1 MARAS
6 LRISSSNFPHQTIP
20 EWIKEIKNFRTSTG
34 VFPTLRTFSDK
45 ERGSTITF
53 WEVPQRYL
61 RVEFRLR
68 RLGLLLLR
76 GEEVR
81 QKQVRVQ
88 ARIIQVTTK
97 ARGIG
102 QPERGNLQIQVC

>member
-6 LRISSSNFPHQTIP
+6 LRISSNFPHQTIP
-20 EWIKEIKNFRTSTG
+20 EWIKEIKNFRTLIG
-34 VFPTLRTFSDK
+34 AFPTLRTFSDK

-53 WEVPQRYL
+53 WEVPLRYL
-61 RVEFRLR
+61 RVEF

-76 GEEVR
+76 GEEI
-81 QKQVRVQ
+81 QQEQVRVQ
-88 ARIIQVTTK
+88 ARIIQVTIK

-102 QPERGNLQIQVC
+102 QPERGNLQIQVR